1 MRRWAVGLLFASTL
15 TAARADV
22 VREPF
27 ASAATVAEVW
37 QQLAAAPDR
46 VGEAVGRCRQLG
58 RLDQVPAMLRNI
70 CLGRSSDYAARAWL
84 ALLQAAFT
92 EDRVELA
99 VAAAQQVIER
109 STRGARA
116 EAWRLLGHLAARHGS
131 AERAAGAF
139 YLGHD
144 NHLAVAYGLRS
155 QRWDIVE
162 AAALRA
168 GLGAGGSLVAVDRDW
183 ALIAALAACRRG
195 DLSTLP
201 VTLTSAYSPL
211 WNEAHGASDLV
222 VALVAELEARGALWA
237 LPHTIRWGSAHPDD
251 LWVAEVCEALL
262 DGDVEG
268 LLTRLERP
276 VHGREYQGEFLALAI
291 HRAGAA
297 PRAAERWLGAHTRPE
312 QRLAL
317 LLQPDPS
324 LRQAVLRNLPLD
336 HPQLFGA
343 LVTMAAQGHGEL
355 LVHAAGLAGAQSAQ
369 GDAARTFLATAR
381 GWQPAAREQTAVAFA
396 PYPSRYRPN
405 R

>member
-1 MRRWAVGLLFASTL
+1 MRRWAIGLFLAGTL
-15 TAARADV
+15 CGARADA

-58 RLDQVPAMLRNI
+58 RLDQVPAMLRAI
-70 CLGRSSDYAARAWL
+70 CLGRSPEYAARAWL
-84 ALLQAAFT
+84 ALLRAAVA

-99 VAAAQQVIER
+99 VTAAQTVIER
-109 STRGARA
+109 SSRA
-116 EAWRLLGHLAARHGS
+116 SRTDAWRLLGYLAARHGS
-131 AERAAGAF
+131 SERAAGAF
-139 YLGHD
+139 YLGHEYPQ
-144 NHLAVAYGLRS
+144 AVAYGCLS

-168 GLGAGGSLVAVDRDW
+168 GLRGGEELVAVDRDW

-195 DLSTLP
+195 DPSTLP

-211 WNEAHGASDLV
+211 WHQPRGASDLV

-237 LPHTIRWGSAHPDD
+237 LPHTIRWGSGNPDD

-262 DGDVEG
+262 DGDIER
-268 LLTRLERP
+268 LLSRLEKP
-276 VHGREYQGEFLALAI
+276 VRGREYQGEFLALAI

-297 PRAAERWLGAHTRPE
+297 QPAAERWLGAHTRPE

-324 LRQAVLRNLPLD
+324 LRQAVLRDLPLD
-336 HPQLFGA
+336 HPQLYGA
-343 LVTMAAQGHGEL
+343 LISMAAQGHQEL
-355 LVHAAGLAGAQSAQ
+355 LFHAAGMAGVTGPT
-369 GDAARTFLATAR
+369 GDAARAFLAAAR
-381 GWQPAAREQTAVAFA
+381 AWQPAEREQAALAFA